1 MFSSFKT
8 EKKEVSIS
16 YKCVEAIVSTA
27 NYKEDKKNL
36 NNKITTAWIVLT
48 KQKRCVVTSLFAR
61 NIKQ

>member
-36 NNKITTAWIVLT
+36 NNKITTA
-48 KQKRCVVTSLFAR
+48 
-61 NIKQ
+61 